1 MRGYLWQA
9 FAYNGGHKAIADS
22 VAPAGRPEIFAM
34 CTSRVGVIPILLCS
48 AALSLSG
55 SQGSSFRVVG
65 YLAGGNFGRIDELEL
80 NRLTHLNLAFANPDK
95 DGKLVFDDG
104 LDIAPVVKK
113 GHGAGLKV
121 FVSLAGGGHPD
132 TAVWKSVLLPA
143 NRSSFVQHIADYV
156 ERNLLDGVDV
166 DIEGNLLP
174 TIRESYNP
182 FVVDLKRALHAMGK
196 GITAAL
202 GATYMHESITKEAI
216 DSYDFINVM
225 VYDKT
230 GIWRPE
236 DAGPHSPFSYAEEA
250 IVFWTG
256 TWRVSPERI
265 VLGLPFYGF
274 DFTPPARYI
283 NYSEIIAGNA
293 ALAYQDAVGMRYY
306 NGIPTIVRKT
316 ELAKQ
321 KLGGVMIWEIAS
333 DTTGDLSLLRALDQ
347 TIKAGN
353 CPVKTY
359 FKDEDGDGFGQLA
372 KPIQACAAPAGYVA
386 DSRDPNDADA
396 QVHP

>member
-1 MRGYLWQA
+1 MR
-9 FAYNGGHKAIADS
+9 
-22 VAPAGRPEIFAM
+22 
-34 CTSRVGVIPILLCS
+34 TSRVSVILMFFV
-48 AALSLSG
+48 AALSIPRSRAG
-55 SQGSSFRVVG
+55 YGPDVHEKGTSFKVVG
-65 YLAGGNFGRIDELEL
+65 YLAGGNFRLVDELEL
-80 NRLTHLNLAFANPDK
+80 NRLTHLNLAFANPNK
-95 DGKLVFDDG
+95 DGKLVFDEG
-104 LDIAPVVKK
+104 FDIAPVVSK
-113 GHGAGLKV
+113 GHAAGLKV
-121 FVSLAGGGHPD
+121 FVSLAGGGRPD
-132 TAVWKSVLLPA
+132 TAVWKSVLLPE
-143 NRSSFVQHIADYV
+143 NKSSFVRHIVDYV
-156 ERNLLDGVDV
+156 ETNSLDGVDV

-182 FVVDLKRALHAMGK
+182 FVVELKQALHAKGK

-202 GATYMHESITKEAI
+202 GATHVHESITKEAI

-236 DAGPHSPFSYAEEA
+236 DIGPHSPYSYAEEA

-256 TWRVSPERI
+256 KWKVSPERI
-265 VLGLPFYGF
+265 VLGVPFYGF

-283 NYSEIIAGNA
+283 DYREIVAGNP

-306 NGIPTIVRKT
+306 NGIPTIVKKT

-333 DTTGDLSLLRALDQ
+333 DTAGDLSLLRTLDQ
-347 TIKAGN
+347 TIKAGR
-353 CPVKTY
+353 CPVKTF

-372 KPIQACAAPAGYVA
+372 KPFQACAAPAGYVP
-386 DSRDPNDADA
+386 DNRDPNDADA
-396 QVHP
+396 KVHP